1 MNIKGY
7 IISNCLCFD
16 TSSALLRGSSLIN
29 DAIAI
34 ENSDILGLTNEE
46 KRKLNEIISLSML
59 KKIDKLRKAANIDEA
74 KRWTDNDLLLN

>member
-1 MNIKGY
+1 
-7 IISNCLCFD
+7 
-16 TSSALLRGSSLIN
+16 LIN